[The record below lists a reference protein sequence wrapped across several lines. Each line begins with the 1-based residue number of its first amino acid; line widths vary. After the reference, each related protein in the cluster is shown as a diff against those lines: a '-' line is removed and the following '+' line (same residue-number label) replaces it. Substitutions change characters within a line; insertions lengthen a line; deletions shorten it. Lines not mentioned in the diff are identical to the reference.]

1 MGMKKSTTKLGTAVS
16 NAGDVAFTQVFPFVH
31 SIGRWTE
38 MQLELTPYG
47 ALKGLAYKGYAKVA
61 TENAK
66 TKISNDEINELGDDY
81 IIRSLLGASYTAVLM
96 YAISLVKNLA
106 DDDDEAKEA
115 IIGSAKSEKYAQEKV
130 KAIGRPKETINIGGR
145 FIPLD
150 LLGNEGRVLGMWADY
165 VVMEKSPENETKSR
179 IIIGALAAMNSVI
192 DASWTTSASKYGSML
207 SNIFKGKEEKFAP
220 QLGKMTGGILGSQI
234 PFNRTQTELSTLLNP
249 TTRQSIDFG
258 TNVLNQLS
266 MTRAFSKEQPSFDY
280 RGRTYEY
287 GEIYVNSADGV
298 SKMFT
303 KGKYGD
309 NIDAFLSEINFAATD
324 AYQNPAEI
332 KDYPFGIYSPDGKK
346 RAMTNEEYYIF
357 RKKTADKFNA
367 FITEDYK
374 SLKAEEIEVLP
385 EYTIEFKRSTAAD
398 LLQTAKLEAIAEVQE
413 ATGFT
418 TEGIKEEYKKLKQDL
433 SAEIREKKKY
443 YKK

>member
-1 MGMKKSTTKLGTAVS
+1 
-16 NAGDVAFTQVFPFVH
+16 
-31 SIGRWTE
+31 
-38 MQLELTPYG
+38 
-47 ALKGLAYKGYAKVA
+47 
-61 TENAK
+61 
-66 TKISNDEINELGDDY
+66 
-81 IIRSLLGASYTAVLM
+81 
-96 YAISLVKNLA
+96 
-106 DDDDEAKEA
+106 
-115 IIGSAKSEKYAQEKV
+115 
-130 KAIGRPKETINIGGR
+130 
-145 FIPLD
+145 
-150 LLGNEGRVLGMWADY
+150 
-165 VVMEKSPENETKSR
+165 MEKSPENETKSK

-309 NIDAFLSEINFAATD
+309 NIDAFLSEISFAATD

-332 KDYPFGIYSPDGKK
+332 KDYAFGIYSPDGKK

-367 FITEDYK
+367 FITADYK
-374 SLKAEEIEVLP
+374 SLKEEEIEVLP

-398 LLQTAKLEAIAEVQE
+398 LLQAAKLEAIAEVQA

-418 TEGIKEEYKKLKQDL
+418 SEGIIEEYKKLKQDL
-433 SAEIREKKKY
+433 AAEIREKKKY